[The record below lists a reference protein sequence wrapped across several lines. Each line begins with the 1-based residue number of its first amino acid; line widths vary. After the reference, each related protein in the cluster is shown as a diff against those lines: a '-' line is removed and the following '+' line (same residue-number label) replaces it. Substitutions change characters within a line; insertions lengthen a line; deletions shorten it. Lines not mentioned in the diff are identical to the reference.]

1 MFPSLYLLFGT
12 TRGTIRLY
20 ATALRQENYLQC
32 PKEDIAFYG
41 YAPRMAKYFQAD
53 MKTVYLLGRDGLSHT
68 ISSHTESYR

>member
-41 YAPRMAKYFQAD
+41 YAPAWLNFNARK
-53 MKTVYLLGRDGLSHT
+53 KTLHFMDTPPHG
-68 ISSHTESYR
+68 